1 LIDCFTEK
9 NCQYICK
16 TGEIEN
22 KNAWCLRYH
31 KDCKCTTRQHEKNL

>member
-22 KNAWCLRYH
+22 KNA
-31 KDCKCTTRQHEKNL
+31 